1 MPWISAGIVTENL
14 ISCHFSP
21 PVYVPGH
28 HVNNQPVSEPDGFEN
43 HLKVR
48 LGLLLLHVEPLL
60 GGESSPRL
68 VLVLQGRQ
76 DPLQQVPVPT
86 TDSASQTGKYSS
98 AE

>member
-48 LGLLLLHVEPLL
+48 LGLLLLHVVPLL
-60 GGESSPRL
+60 GGESSPGV
-68 VLVLQGRQ
+68 VLVLDWRQ
-76 DPLQQVPVPT
+76 DPLEQVPVP
-86 TDSASQTGKYSS
+86 DREMRAVYY
-98 AE
+98 